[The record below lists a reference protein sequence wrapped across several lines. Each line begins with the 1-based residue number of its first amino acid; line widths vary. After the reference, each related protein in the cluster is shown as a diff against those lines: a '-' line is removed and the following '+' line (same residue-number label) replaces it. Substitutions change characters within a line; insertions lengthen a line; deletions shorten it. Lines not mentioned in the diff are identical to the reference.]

1 MQRDDLRKYTA
12 FCDSGPSG
20 TYVIMGWGHDHSA
33 YTKYLPLN
41 TQNFAIVYFSLQME
55 DDWPRF

>member
-1 MQRDDLRKYTA
+1 MQRDDLPKCTA

-20 TYVIMGWGHDHSA
+20 TYVIMGWGHDRSA

-41 TQNFAIVYFSLQME
+41 TQNFVIVYFSLQMK
-55 DDWPRF
+55 DD

>member
-12 FCDSGPSG
+12 FCDSGPSW
-20 TYVIMGWGHDHSA
+20 TYVIMGWGHDRSA

-41 TQNFAIVYFSLQME
+41 TKNFVIVYFSLQME
-55 DDWPRF
+55 DD